1 MGKDNKKI
9 NNTVQFFKGIALAT
23 ALTASLVITQSIYTV
38 NTFAAAVE
46 DCDLDGYDDHT
57 GNPVPWIGFDS
68 TKGEEIPAG
77 WDGHTIYKSK
87 KAFQD
92 AQKKDDEKSDS
103 SGSGS
108 SSGSSSSS
116 SGSSGGS
123 SSGSSSSSS
132 SSSSG
137 SSSGSGSTG
146 SSSSGGSSSKSNTT
160 KKSTS
165 KSSSSKSSSSKKSSS
180 KKTTDSSK
188 SSQTNKKEESN
199 VTEVNEEVASEA
211 TTEEVTSAADE
222 KNTEKKKSKKK
233 KTKKEE
239 TTTEPESTVEELEE
253 IIQPDIQ
260 TVISTGGTLEVNE
273 EDGSIIHAGSNL
285 LIKGTGFVGNV
296 NDIVIE
302 IHSDNAINLG
312 NVSTAE
318 DGSFEAKVYI
328 PDDLEEGQHEVV
340 IKYLGQEIATQTIKV
355 GPKVADTFLAA
366 LTVGFS
372 SQNKGLIPGLLILA
386 GLAIAGIA
394 TLFFGGLFTKK
405 GKD

>member
-1 MGKDNKKI
+1 MRKEYKEMR
-9 NNTVQFFKGIALAT
+9 NNRLRFFKGIALAT
-23 ALTASLVITQSIYTV
+23 ALTASLVITQPIYTV

-116 SGSSGGS
+116 SGSSSSSSTDSSSSGGS
-123 SSGSSSSSS
+123 SSGSSF
-132 SSSSG
+132 SG
-137 SSSGSGSTG
+137 SSSTG
-146 SSSSGGSSSKSNTT
+146 SSFSGGSSSKSNTT

-165 KSSSSKSSSSKKSSS
+165 KSSATKKSAS
-180 KKTTDSSK
+180 KKTTDNKK
-188 SSQTNKKEESN
+188 SSQANNKEESN
-199 VTEVNEEVASEA
+199 VTEVSEEVTTKI
-211 TTEEVTSAADE
+211 TTEEVTSAVDE
-222 KNTEKKKSKKK
+222 KKTEKKKSKKK
-233 KTKKEE
+233 KDKEEVVTETETIAEVPEE
-239 TTTEPESTVEELEE
+239 TT
-253 IIQPDIQ
+253 QPNVQ
-260 TVISTGGTLEVNE
+260 AVVSTGGTLEVNE

-285 LIKGTGFVGNV
+285 VIKGSGFAGNV

-312 NVSTAE
+312 NINTAE
-318 DGSFEAKVYI
+318 DGSFETKVYI

-340 IKYLGQEIATQTIKV
+340 IKYLGQEIAAQTIKV